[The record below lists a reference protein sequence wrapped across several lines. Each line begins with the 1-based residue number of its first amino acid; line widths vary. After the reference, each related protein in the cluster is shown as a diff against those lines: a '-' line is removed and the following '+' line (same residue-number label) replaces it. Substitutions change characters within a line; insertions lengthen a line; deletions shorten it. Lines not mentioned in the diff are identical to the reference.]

1 MTVGR
6 RYAFDRCDG
15 GVKGRREKKGGPG

>member
-6 RYAFDRCDG
+6 RYAFDRCG
-15 GVKGRREKKGGPG
+15 GGMEGRREKKGGPG